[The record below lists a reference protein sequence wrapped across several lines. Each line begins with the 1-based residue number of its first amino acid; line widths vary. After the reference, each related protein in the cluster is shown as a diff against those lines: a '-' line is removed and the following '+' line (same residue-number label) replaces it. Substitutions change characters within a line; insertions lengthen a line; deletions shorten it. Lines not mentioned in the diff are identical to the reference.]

1 MSNKSGRSGKKPS
14 YRNLKYYTVILMEG
28 LNKTVKSQDIIS
40 RQRFEPQPSKYIE
53 LLLHSKIR

>member
-1 MSNKSGRSGKKPS
+1 
-14 YRNLKYYTVILMEG
+14 MEG

-53 LLLHSKIR
+53 LLLHSKIRWLLLCVTWP